1 MQFAPPLLQQ
11 DREDDISPRQEF
23 TRGWCSCSLKDL
35 LWFSKEREN
44 MLCVVSGLE
53 VGGVS
58 FIVQCV
64 FSVNGD

>member
-1 MQFAPPLLQQ
+1 MVGVLVL
-11 DREDDISPRQEF
+11 SK
-23 TRGWCSCSLKDL
+23 TCCG
-35 LWFSKEREN
+35 FSKEREN